1 MNSLAPASD
10 GVDQPVDCCPRD
22 VAPSQEDGLVQLSS
36 CCWPRADLVKLP
48 LAEQIPKVFDR
59 IQIRAQGRARPSL
72 NVFVSKEVLDEV
84 LPVLVDTSLC
94 TLLVCRPM
102 SVSQDRSSG
111 LTAVLEVD
119 VPIVDAPSDH

>member
-59 IQIRAQGRARPSL
+59 IQIRAQGGPGHL
-72 NVFVSKEVLDEV
+72 
-84 LPVLVDTSLC
+84 
-94 TLLVCRPM
+94 
-102 SVSQDRSSG
+102 
-111 LTAVLEVD
+111 
-119 VPIVDAPSDH
+119 